1 MMRSLIATG
10 VCLLMLS
17 VGLGPANAARI
28 LKTEP
33 GPGAL
38 TYGMRVLVDDG
49 SCPTGQIKELTGGRN
64 VDGTGPQR
72 IRRCVSRR

>member
-1 MMRSLIATG
+1 MTRSLTVAG
-10 VCLLMLS
+10 VCLLILS
-17 VGLGPANAARI
+17 AGLGPANAARI
-28 LKTEP
+28 LKSEP
-33 GPGAL
+33 APGTL

-49 SCPTGQIKELTGGRN
+49 SCPTGQIKELTGGRD